1 MSNQKIFFL
10 TILLYLSLVAGFFY
24 GENLNYGSYYDWKT
38 VNKNPIIDFSKN
50 FFDTFLNY
58 EKYGH
63 RHSPVYLIFLSF
75 IYKTGVEIEYIRLVH
90 LHLCLFLIFLF
101 TNVY

>member
-38 VNKNPIIDFSKN
+38 VNKNPIIDFSKI
-50 FFDTFLNY
+50 
-58 EKYGH
+58 
-63 RHSPVYLIFLSF
+63 SLIPF
-75 IYKTGVEIEYIRLVH
+75 
-90 LHLCLFLIFLF
+90 
-101 TNVY
+101 